1 MRLFSKGSFTVIG
14 RTCSATLRQNRAI
27 LWNNHYYQ
35 IGIKLGGGT
44 LERIIGTYTVEDQT
58 IEYSITGKEG
68 IPVLVMHGGHSSCYE
83 EFGYGSLVEN
93 GFKIIT
99 PSRAGYGKTSKE
111 IGESLSKACA
121 YYVELLNHLGIE
133 KTHVISVSAG
143 GASGLYF
150 ASHYPERVKT
160 LTLQSAVTMEWH
172 TSNDKI
178 YKIAQI
184 LFRPSMERIT
194 WKLTSSMSNR
204 FPNFMF
210 KQMTPSFS
218 KLPYYRVRDRMADND
233 IDEIRRMNNRQRS
246 GYGFLIDLL
255 QTKEIILKDWKA
267 ISCPTLIQHS
277 KHDGAV
283 PLEHAYYAHQQI
295 PDSRLCLLDTWG
307 HLIWLGEGAEKVN
320 KKLIE
325 FLLHYSKPFKN
336 I

>member
-1 MRLFSKGSFTVIG
+1 LK
-14 RTCSATLRQNRAI
+14 
-27 LWNNHYYQ
+27 
-35 IGIKLGGGT
+35 
-44 LERIIGTYTVEDQT
+44 RIIGTFTVDKDNKI

-68 IPVLVMHGGHSSCYE
+68 VPVLVMHGGHSSCHE
-83 EFGYGSLVEN
+83 EFGYRSLVEN

-99 PSRAGYGKTSKE
+99 PSRAGYGKTSKVV
-111 IGESLSKACA
+111 GESLSKACA
-121 YYVELLNHLGIE
+121 YYVELLNHLDIE
-133 KTHVISVSAG
+133 KVHLISVSAG

-172 TSNDKI
+172 TPNDKI

-184 LFRPSMERIT
+184 LFRPFMERMT
-194 WKLTSSMSNR
+194 WKLTSSMSNH

-210 KQMTPSFS
+210 KQMTSSFS
-218 KLPYYRVRDRMADND
+218 KLSYNKIKDMMADND
-233 IDEIRRMNNRQRS
+233 IDEIKRMNNRQRS
-246 GYGFLIDLL
+246 GYGFLIDLS
-255 QTKEIILKDWKA
+255 QTKEITIKDLKA

-295 PDSRLCLLDTWG
+295 PDSRLCIFDTWG

-325 FLLHYSKPFKN
+325 FLLHYSKPLKN